1 MKISFFIFVQG
12 TQENCKYVPMTFCRL
27 AEKPTKKS
35 SKTWILFKTIWF
47 QTYFQL
53 LKLPTKQ
60 KINGLSH
67 WKPLLLFFFF
77 FFTKFV
83 CLLFCVKASLPH
95 LKLAKIGE
103 AWLKKKKKEKQVYRR
118 RKWLIPGK
126 VSGVFLYESKW
137 YWGIFVSFTCNLPS
151 LTTTT
156 TLFNEGNV
164 KSKNYYWWLSCLHN
178 GPP

>member
-1 MKISFFIFVQG
+1 MKISFFSFVQG
-12 TQENCKYVPMTFCRL
+12 KQENCKFVPMTFCKL
-27 AEKPTKKS
+27 AEKPTKNPARLES
-35 SKTWILFKTIWF
+35 CLRQFGFSLTSNFLSCQLSKKVMVFPIESPYCF
-47 QTYFQL
+47 
-53 LKLPTKQ
+53 
-60 KINGLSH
+60 S
-67 WKPLLLFFFF
+67 FFF